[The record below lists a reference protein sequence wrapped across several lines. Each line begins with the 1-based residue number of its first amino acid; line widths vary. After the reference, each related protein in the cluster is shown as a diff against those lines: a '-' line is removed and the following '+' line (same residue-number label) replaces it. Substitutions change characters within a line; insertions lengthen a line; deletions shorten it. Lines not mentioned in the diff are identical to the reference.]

1 MAETTDVA
9 RLLVV
14 IEANQKRFES
24 EMKKVNQVVDQTGT
38 GIERRFKGVND
49 NLRGQTANLAAQF
62 QDIGVQLASGTS
74 PLTVALQQGT
84 QISAVL
90 GEGRGGAAGA
100 VKSLGAAFASVVSP
114 VSLLTIGAIA
124 LGGALLQYLTGAGEK
139 IPDLD
144 DHLKTHANLIKDIK
158 DAYGEAAAGVDAY
171 AAKSVAVLETQL
183 RASIRTLQ
191 AELEAAANS
200 ITSSATKITPSL
212 ASIEMGISEGVSP
225 SEITAKYGAF
235 SAAIRQLQ
243 EETARGEPNI
253 RAFRDAVA
261 AIANADPANAEL
273 QRLAQELLA
282 TTDGALKAQSAL
294 GEAQRAIALMG
305 QTAAGEIGK
314 IAELNKAL
322 QSLAQIGMPTLT
334 DRQRALEGLRNAVG
348 AAGGAEERRAAQS
361 AYDAAV
367 GRIGEREAET
377 AAEKARRE
385 AERGARRGASS
396 AARSDKRVGNE
407 ILELEQTTR
416 ALEREFELL
425 GKSNFERDKA
435 RATREV
441 MNLVEREGVTLT
453 AEQSA
458 NVEEWA
464 SRYAQAAEK
473 MRSAKDQMADMRDLS
488 STLSDA
494 FQDLVLRGQSFDDVM
509 KKVANRLASRS
520 IDKLFDMLIMG
531 PSGGGGGLLSL
542 FGSGGARAGGGP
554 VSANRAYRVGE
565 VGPEVFVP
573 RVPGTIVPNKDIGGS
588 NVNITIDVTGA
599 TGNQEVKSMVQAGMN
614 AAVAQSVQLV
624 GRNAHSMFRKADVRF
639 G

>member
-62 QDIGVQLASGTS
+62 QDIGVQLQSGTS

-84 QISAVL
+84 QIAAVL

-100 VKSLGAAFASVVSP
+100 AKSLGAAFLSVISP
-114 VSLLTIGAIA
+114 VSLLTVGTIA
-124 LGGALLQYLTGAGEK
+124 LGGALLQYIAGAEDV
-139 IPDLD
+139 PDLD
-144 DHLKTHANLIKDIK
+144 DHLKTHADLIKQIK
-158 DAYGEAAAGVDAY
+158 AAYGEAAEGVDAY
-171 AAKSVAVLETQL
+171 ASKSAAVLETQL
-183 RASIRTLQ
+183 RASILALQ
-191 AELEAAANS
+191 SEIDSAANS
-200 ITSSATKITPSL
+200 IVSAATKITPSL
-212 ASIEMGISEGVSP
+212 ASIEMGITEGVTP
-225 SEITAKYGAF
+225 SEINAKYGAF
-235 SAAIRQLQ
+235 AEAIRRLQ
-243 EETARGEPNI
+243 DEVTRGEPNF
-253 RAFRDAVA
+253 RAFINTIGEVA
-261 AIANADPANAEL
+261 RANPNNAEL
-273 QRLAQELLA
+273 QLFANRLIDSAN
-282 TTDGALKAQSAL
+282 GALRATDAVDAARRSISLIGAAAAGQVGEIAKLNSAL
-294 GEAQRAIALMG
+294 RELASIGLPKLNDFERASKAYSEGMAGAATPAQRRALDEAFLG
-305 QTAAGEIGK
+305 ATER
-314 IAELNKAL
+314 E
-322 QSLAQIGMPTLT
+322 
-334 DRQRALEGLRNAVG
+334 RQRR
-348 AAGGAEERRAAQS
+348 AEE
-361 AYDAAV
+361 
-367 GRIGEREAET
+367 
-377 AAEKARRE
+377 AAEKARRD
-385 AERGARRGASS
+385 AERAGRRGAS
-396 AARSDKRVGNE
+396 AGERSEKRVGNE

-416 ALEREFELL
+416 ALEREFELVK
-425 GKSNFERDKA
+425 GTNFERDKA
-435 RATREV
+435 RAIREV
-441 MNLVEREGVTLT
+441 MNLAEREGLTLT
-453 AEQSA
+453 EAQSA
-458 NVEEWA
+458 KVEEMGT
-464 SRYAQAAEK
+464 RYAQAAEK

-599 TGNQEVKSMVQAGMN
+599 TGNQEVRSMVQAGMN